1 MLNESSTV
9 QELLAEIRAKKE
21 RLIKEKK
28 IKKAKPLPPI
38 DNDEQ
43 PFEIPNNW
51 KWVRLGDI
59 ATIITGTTPSKKEPS
74 YYGGNFPFYK
84 PSNIQSN
91 KYLYP
96 ADEYLSELGKAQA
109 RFIPKNS
116 IAVNCIGNI
125 GKAAMFPTDG
135 TTNQQIN
142 SICHYLYPE
151 YLYWVC
157 QSDFFIT
164 QLLDFSSA
172 TTISIVN
179 KSKVERTIIPL
190 PPLFEQ
196 HRLVARIESLFAKLD
211 AAKEK
216 VQSVLNSHETRKAA
230 LLHDAFTGKLTA
242 KWREE
247 QGISLVNWQT
257 RSLSDC
263 GTWKGGGTP
272 SKAHPDYWENGE
284 IMWVTSKDM
293 KSDKIQDTQMH
304 ITPLGVEQSS
314 AIYSEKPAVLFVTR
328 SGILRHTLP
337 VALVN
342 RPFTTN
348 QDLKSLTP
356 NENIDT
362 QYLFFAAKAFSGQIL
377 KTCMKN
383 GTTVES
389 INTKKLMEFLLPI
402 ASMREQKVI
411 AKMLRQLLN
420 KEQRAQQ
427 AAEETLTVIDRMKQ
441 AILARAFRGEL

>member
-216 VQSVLNSHETRKAA
+216 VQSVLDSHETRKAA

-247 QGISLVNWQT
+247 HGISLVNWQT

-420 KEQRAQQ
+420 KEQRARQ
-427 AAEETLTVIDRMKQ
+427 AAEETLAAIDRMKQ
-441 AILARAFRGEL
+441 SILARAFRGEL

>member
-211 AAKEK
+211 AAREK
-216 VQSVLNSHETRKAA
+216 VQSVLDSHETRKAA

-247 QGISLVNWQT
+247 HGISLVNWQT

-420 KEQRAQQ
+420 KEQRARQ
-427 AAEETLTVIDRMKQ
+427 AAEETLAAIDHMKQ
-441 AILARAFRGEL
+441 SILARAFRGEL